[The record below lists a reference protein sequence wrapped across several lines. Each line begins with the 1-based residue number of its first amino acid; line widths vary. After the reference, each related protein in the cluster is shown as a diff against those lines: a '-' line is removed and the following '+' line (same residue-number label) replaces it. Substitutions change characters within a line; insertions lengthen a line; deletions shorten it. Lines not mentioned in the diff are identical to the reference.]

1 MSSRITRPAAVP
13 VRIAADIYGT
23 SILQIGQEHSHSA
36 KVQTVY
42 STTKSDE
49 SRLRLQDHVVIVTGA
64 GGGIGSA
71 IAARLVLEGAKVA
84 ILDRDATAGA
94 AAANRLAGTAGA
106 AAFFHC
112 DVTRRE
118 EVRRSVAG
126 VIDRWGKVTGLVNNA
141 GIGRRAPFLELPDDA
156 WDAVIGVNL
165 TGAFIVAQEACRAMV
180 KGGGG
185 AVVNMASIAGHM
197 AHSDQSV
204 YSVSKAGLEA
214 LTRAMAFEL
223 APLGL
228 RANAVSPGTILTE
241 FLDGMLTEEARSAR
255 VQRIPSGRLGKP
267 EEVAATVAFLLSND
281 ASYVTGSTVTIDGGL
296 LFAGIRTDNGRAGT
310 A

>member
-1 MSSRITRPAAVP
+1 M
-13 VRIAADIYGT
+13 
-23 SILQIGQEHSHSA
+23 HS
-36 KVQTVY
+36 TV
-42 STTKSDE
+42 KSE
-49 SRLRLQDHVVIVTGA
+49 EPSQRLQDHVVIVTGG

-71 IAARLVLEGAKVA
+71 IAARLIGEGARVA
-84 ILDRDATAGA
+84 ILDRDEASGA
-94 AAANRLAGTAGA
+94 AAADRLAGPADA
-106 AAFFHC
+106 AAFFRC

-118 EVRRSVAG
+118 EVRSAVAA
-126 VIDRWGKVTGLVNNA
+126 VLDRWGRLTGLVNNA
-141 GIGRRAPFLELPDDA
+141 GIGRRAPFLELADEA
-156 WDAVIGVNL
+156 WNAVIGVNL
-165 TGAFIVAQEACRAMV
+165 TGAFIMAQEACLAMS
-180 KGGGG
+180 KAGGG

-223 APLGL
+223 APLGI

-241 FLDGMLTEEARSAR
+241 FLDGMLSEGARNAR

-281 ASYVTGSTVTIDGGL
+281 ASYITGSTVTIDGGL